1 MPLDTAFANYHSDL
15 IYISLW
21 GILEKVKKLNNMYF
35 MDLQEA
41 ANVFENFTTKYRK
54 TTPGEEQSRVDELR
68 TESIFKVAVAF
79 VKVVLSYGKYHLT
92 GTKSSK
98 RIVRDNISE
107 YLDGCLFIFVI
118 IDHLFSSCQTNQESE
133 WLSNWLVDLLT
144 DWLTVTDCLSGSLG
158 DWMTNWFHDRK
169 NTEWILFLIS

>member
-1 MPLDTAFANYHSDL
+1 M
-15 IYISLW
+15 
-21 GILEKVKKLNNMYF
+21 EKVKKLNNMYF

-79 VKVVLSYGKYHLT
+79 VKVVLSYGKYHLS

-133 WLSNWLVDLLT
+133 
-144 DWLTVTDCLSGSLG
+144 
-158 DWMTNWFHDRK
+158 
-169 NTEWILFLIS
+169 